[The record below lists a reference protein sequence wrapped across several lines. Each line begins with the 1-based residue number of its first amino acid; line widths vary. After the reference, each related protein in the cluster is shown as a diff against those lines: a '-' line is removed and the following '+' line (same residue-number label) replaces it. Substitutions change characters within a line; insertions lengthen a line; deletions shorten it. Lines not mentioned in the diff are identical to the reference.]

1 MEMCE
6 YGGCMSKISGNQ
18 LKQMFLNADIILNQV
33 SEKGTESINF
43 DIEDSA
49 VLTKI
54 DSDLLFTTDFGPL
67 VGNDCQYAGRI
78 AALNALSDIYAMGG
92 KPLYATIILMV
103 ANDITAGEKNLLFSS
118 IVSACQEEKVRVVG
132 GHSIEGNQ
140 TIIGMSVIGCTGKKV
155 FKKNVCNI
163 GDVLLLSK
171 PLGTG
176 LSLRGYYNGLLNEE
190 QYNKAI
196 SIMLKSNRI
205 GDEMLE
211 LPYIHSMTDITGFGL
226 LGHLSEMLNENQG
239 AMLYISK
246 IPFLDSI
253 MELSSIALSN
263 SFIDNNF
270 FYAQEKHR
278 IKWHMDSI
286 QKMALC
292 DPQTN
297 GPILISA
304 SKEILPFAEKYG
316 FYFIG
321 EVTDDMELRIVE

>member
-18 LKQMFLNADIILNQV
+18 LKRMFLNADIIMNHV
-33 SEKGTESINF
+33 SEKEVESTKF
-43 DIEDSA
+43 EIEDSA
-49 VLTKI
+49 LLPKI
-54 DSDLLFTTDFGPL
+54 DSDILFTTDFGPL
-67 VGNDCQYAGRI
+67 VGDDCRHAGKI

-92 KPLYATIILMV
+92 RPLYATIILMV
-103 ANDITAGEKNLLFSS
+103 AGDITAEERDHLFSAM
-118 IVSACQEEKVRVVG
+118 VYACQEEKVSVVG
-132 GHSIEGNQ
+132 GHSIDADQ
-140 TIIGMSVIGCTGKKV
+140 TVVGMSVVGCVGNKV
-155 FKKNVCNI
+155 FKKNVCNA

-190 QYNKAI
+190 QYNQAI
-196 SIMLKSNRI
+196 SIMLQSNRVES
-205 GDEMLE
+205 EMLE

-239 AMLYISK
+239 ARLYISK

-253 MELSSIALSN
+253 MELSPIALSSN
-263 SFIDNNF
+263 FIDNNF
-270 FYAQEKHR
+270 MYAQEKHR

-286 QKMALC
+286 HKMALC

-304 SKEILPFAEKYG
+304 DRRILPFAGKYG
-316 FYFIG
+316 YSFIG

>member
-18 LKQMFLNADIILNQV
+18 LKRMFLNADIILNQE
-33 SEKGTESINF
+33 SEKEAESTNF
-43 DIEDSA
+43 EMEDSA
-49 VLTKI
+49 ILTKI

-67 VGNDCQYAGRI
+67 VGDDCQYAGKI

-92 KPLYATIILMV
+92 KPLYATIILMM
-103 ANDITAGEKNLLFSS
+103 ASDITVEERNLLFSS
-118 IVSACQEEKVRVVG
+118 MVNTCQEEKVSVVG
-132 GHSIEGNQ
+132 GHSIEANQ
-140 TIIGMSVIGCTGKKV
+140 TIVGMSVIGCTGKKV
-155 FKKNVCNI
+155 FRKNICNTE
-163 GDVLLLSK
+163 DVLLLSK

-205 GDEMLE
+205 ENEMLE

-239 AMLYISK
+239 AMLHISK

-253 MELSSIALSN
+253 LELSPIALSN

-270 FYAQEKHR
+270 LYAQEKHR

-286 QKMALC
+286 HKMALC

-304 SKEILPFAEKYG
+304 NREILPFAEKYG